1 MKQHAIPQ
9 NVLDV
14 EFKLFTKFTLKEFA
28 YLAIGVGIG
37 GLFLYLTVGKQMPA
51 IIGIPAFLIF
61 SAIGVFLSLVPIND
75 QPADKFIQNYIT
87 AITNPTQRVWKSKE
101 QEDIAQ
107 KPGVKPSKDG
117 TLIAKHIKERP
128 KIIGSGI
135 SESKILEETSEN
147 VKAIDKEIEE
157 AEKATTIKQVNAN
170 NILINSENISKY
182 QFNIKGFENIP
193 GNINLWLSTK
203 DYKPIS
209 NVIAQLKDSSG
220 NLLYANKTG
229 TNGYFLTNK
238 RWNPDKY
245 VVEFE
250 SEEYKFPKVEII
262 LTGKESNLPIKIS
275 AL

>member
-28 YLAIGVGIG
+28 YLAIGVVLG
-37 GLFLYLTVGKQMPA
+37 GLFLYLTVSKKIPA
-51 IIGIPAFLIF
+51 IIGIPIF
-61 SAIGVFLSLVPIND
+61 VVFSGAGVFLALVPIND

-87 AITNPTQRVWKSKE
+87 AITNPTQRVWKSKN
-101 QEDIAQ
+101 QGDKAQ

-117 TLIAKHIKERP
+117 TLVSKDVKERP
-128 KIIGSGI
+128 KIIGSSI
-135 SESKILEETSEN
+135 SKSKIVEETSEN
-147 VKAIDKEIEE
+147 VKAIDRQIEE
-157 AEKATTIKQVNAN
+157 AEKATIIRQVDAN
-170 NILINSENISKY
+170 KISINSENISNY

-203 DYKPIS
+203 DYQPIP
-209 NVIAQLKDSSG
+209 NVVAQLKDSSG

-229 TNGYFLTNK
+229 SNGYFLTNK

-250 SEEYKFPKVEII
+250 SGEYKFPKVEII
-262 LTGKESNLPIKIS
+262 LTGRESNLPIKIS